1 VEHVTVLEKTLWVI
15 VLVASASNIV
25 LCLNVLYLRAVNNR
39 LRRVL
44 EERGGGSGV
53 ESRGRVVRKGR
64 AGGDDAEESHAD
76 RVPCILAREVLP
88 E

>member
-1 VEHVTVLEKTLWVI
+1 MEHVTVLEKTLWVI

-44 EERGGGSGV
+44 EEQLRGEAEDLKLRLERKV
-53 ESRGRVVRKGR
+53 AYDCVTGRYR
-64 AGGDDAEESHAD
+64 
-76 RVPCILAREVLP
+76 
-88 E
+88 

>member
-1 VEHVTVLEKTLWVI
+1 MEHVTVLEKTLWVI

-44 EERGGGSGV
+44 EERGSGSGV
-53 ESRGRVVRKGR
+53 ARKGR
-64 AGGDDAEESHAD
+64 TGGDDDGCCCSVE
-76 RVPCILAREVLP
+76 PP
-88 E
+88 ERA